1 MKKITLTAAV
11 NLAAAAENESR
22 KFSILAYTG
31 GQLRVNGFP
40 MPVVVD
46 LAGLEASASIPIVL
60 DHTTTTENTLGQ
72 TSAVS
77 NDGKRLILSGAV
89 TGKSQKVLAVVA
101 QADAGYSW
109 QASIG
114 CSVEAQQEI
123 PDGQSV
129 VVNGRRF
136 DGPLIVARRSVLLE
150 TSVLPI
156 GADASTQVNL
166 AAAAAITESSP
177 MSFEE
182 WVTSSGFDP
191 ATLSPEATAFLTSIY
206 DGLDQDTAGDAP
218 TAQASGLVDLRA
230 TRAADH
236 LRIAKI
242 EAITVGY
249 SKIAAAAITNG
260 WSPDQTE
267 VQVLKAQAM
276 NHRPTNRIIGTRNG
290 APDDTSVLAASIALT
305 AGGSAR
311 FMAKQ
316 FDDRTIDAASS
327 SEARGATLRTVMDY
341 VIRAAGMSSP
351 SNRITDTFIR
361 TAFEAS
367 RKLEASGLST
377 MSLPGILSNAAN
389 KLLLE
394 GYNMV
399 RPTWQEF
406 CSEGNLADFKQ
417 ASRYRMIASGEFE
430 ELPPGGSIKHLALN
444 TEQTYTNQAKT
455 YAKMVSLDRQSIIN
469 DDLSAFETVPK
480 SLGRLAVMQLEKQV
494 YKLLLANGGS
504 FFHADNSNLL
514 TGAGSALDID
524 ALSAAEQL
532 FLTSTDENG
541 DPIMLTPELLLVPP
555 SLSVTANQLVRDTQV
570 VAIGVD
576 SASAVTPNGNPH
588 AGRFSAVVSPWLEN
602 ANLPGYSATGWYL
615 MARPQGSSG
624 MIEVGFLNGQK
635 TPTIEQGE
643 LDFSQLGLAL
653 RGYWDFGV
661 AFQDH
666 RYGVL
671 NAGT

>member
-1 MKKITLTAAV
+1 
-11 NLAAAAENESR
+11 
-22 KFSILAYTG
+22 
-31 GQLRVNGFP
+31 
-40 MPVVVD
+40 
-46 LAGLEASASIPIVL
+46 
-60 DHTTTTENTLGQ
+60 
-72 TSAVS
+72 
-77 NDGKRLILSGAV
+77 
-89 TGKSQKVLAVVA
+89 
-101 QADAGYSW
+101 
-109 QASIG
+109 
-114 CSVEAQQEI
+114 
-123 PDGQSV
+123 
-129 VVNGRRF
+129 
-136 DGPLIVARRSVLLE
+136 
-150 TSVLPI
+150 
-156 GADASTQVNL
+156 
-166 AAAAAITESSP
+166 
-177 MSFEE
+177 
-182 WVTSSGFDP
+182 
-191 ATLSPEATAFLTSIY
+191 
-206 DGLDQDTAGDAP
+206 
-218 TAQASGLVDLRA
+218 
-230 TRAADH
+230 
-236 LRIAKI
+236 
-242 EAITVGY
+242 
-249 SKIAAAAITNG
+249 
-260 WSPDQTE
+260 
-267 VQVLKAQAM
+267 
-276 NHRPTNRIIGTRNG
+276 
-290 APDDTSVLAASIALT
+290 
-305 AGGSAR
+305 
-311 FMAKQ
+311 
-316 FDDRTIDAASS
+316 
-327 SEARGATLRTVMDY
+327 
-341 VIRAAGMSSP
+341 
-351 SNRITDTFIR
+351 
-361 TAFEAS
+361 
-367 RKLEASGLST
+367 
-377 MSLPGILSNAAN
+377 
-389 KLLLE
+389 
-394 GYNMV
+394 
-399 RPTWQEF
+399 
-406 CSEGNLADFKQ
+406 
-417 ASRYRMIASGEFE
+417 MIASGEFE

>member
-101 QADAGYSW
+101 QADAGYAW

-242 EAITVGY
+242 EAITVGHP
-249 SKIAAAAITNG
+249 KIAAAAITNG
-260 WSPDQTE
+260 WTPDQTE

-276 NHRPTNRIIGTRNG
+276 NHRPTNRILTTRNG
-290 APDDTSVLAASIALT
+290 GPDDTSVLAASIALT
-305 AGGSAR
+305 AGGSAS
-311 FMAKQ
+311 FLAKQ
-316 FDDRTIDAASS
+316 YDDRTIDAASS
-327 SEARGATLRTVMDY
+327 SESRGATLRTVMDY

-394 GYNMV
+394 GYAMV

-430 ELPPGGSIKHLALN
+430 ELPPGGNIKHLALN

-455 YAKMVSLDRQSIIN
+455 YAKMVALDRQAIIN

>member
-1 MKKITLTAAV
+1 MRKITLTAAV

-60 DHTTTTENTLGQ
+60 DHQTTTENTLGQ
-72 TSAVS
+72 TSDVS

-242 EAITVGY
+242 EAITVGHP
-249 SKIAAAAITNG
+249 KIAAAAITNG